1 MAKVGRNDPC
11 LCGSKHKAKRC
22 CFSQERLSAAGA
34 ARRALLALQEGCVDD
49 LVGIDRAE
57 FEELY
62 HEVIHLPE
70 LDISLQ
76 VRLPV
81 LSPLV
86 ERARQ
91 ALEEE
96 GDDEDPFLDA
106 VEELAEE
113 LDTPARRLELARA
126 VVALRDA
133 GCVEPGVAAVAMF
146 DLNVESCPA
155 LLTNSVA
162 ESIAVSAGHSRTP
175 GGLVIAAA

>member
-11 LCGSKHKAKRC
+11 PCGSNNKAKRC

-34 ARRALLALQEGCVDD
+34 AQRALLELRAGCVDD
-49 LVGIDRAE
+49 LVGVDRTE
-57 FEELY
+57 FERLF

-96 GDDEDPFLDA
+96 GDDGDAFLDA
-106 VEELAEE
+106 LEELTEA
-113 LDTPARRLELARA
+113 LDTPERRLGLARA
-126 VVALRDA
+126 VIALRDA
-133 GCVEPGVAAVAMF
+133 GRVDPRVAAVAMF
-146 DLNVESCPA
+146 DLDAGSRPA

-162 ESIAVSAGHSRTP
+162 ESLAVITGRSRTP
-175 GGLVIAAA
+175 AGLVIAAA

>member
-1 MAKVGRNDPC
+1 MAKVRRNDPC
-11 LCGSKHKAKRC
+11 PCGSTNKAKRC

-34 ARRALLALQEGCVDD
+34 TRRALLALQEGCIDD
-49 LVGIDRAE
+49 LVGVDRAG
-57 FEELY
+57 FEGLY

-96 GDDEDPFLDA
+96 GDDGDPFLDA

-113 LDTPARRLELARA
+113 LDTPGRRLELARA
-126 VVALRDA
+126 VIALRDA
-133 GCVEPGVAAVAMF
+133 GRVEPSVAAVAMF
-146 DLNVESCPA
+146 DLNVGSCPA

-162 ESIAVSAGHSRTP
+162 ESIAVIAGHRRTP